1 MMLNFILFLLY
12 LSLFI
17 FAVIQETTFAMV
29 FSLILVFLVACFLVI
44 SLGFEFLGYLI
55 LIVYVGAIAVLFLFM
70 VMLFDRSEYKMFNI
84 TPLKENKFLI
94 IILSILI
101 AIFISNSFFE
111 FIYSF
116 SVEPLLLDNTN
127 NILTLRRFNTSTF
140 DINYKTG
147 IDLIRSKFIETPH
160 DINKGLI
167 HVSDIELVGLSLYS
181 DFFIPLLL
189 AGCGLLV
196 AMIGCII
203 LTRSSFLKKKFRKTQ
218 IIEDQLNRYKL

>member
-1 MMLNFILFLLY
+1 MLIKLILFISY
-12 LSLFI
+12 LFLFI

-70 VMLFDRSEYKMFNI
+70 VMLFDRSEYKMFGSNV
-84 TPLKENKFLI
+84 LRENKFLI
-94 IILSILI
+94 VFLCILLALSIS
-101 AIFISNSFFE
+101 ISLFE
-111 FIYSF
+111 FIFDYR
-116 SVEPLLLDNTN
+116 LLLNLDWDKTIKFVPSSSCSSKTFINLDVTEN
-127 NILTLRRFNTSTF
+127 SFLLDRFLGAHCINSTSINI
-140 DINYKTG
+140 
-147 IDLIRSKFIETPH
+147 
-160 DINKGLI
+160 
-167 HVSDIELVGLSLYS
+167 SDIELVGLSIYT

-189 AGCGLLV
+189 AGFGLLV

-218 IIEDQLNRYKL
+218 VIEDQLNRFKL

>member
-1 MMLNFILFLLY
+1 MILNLILFLSY

-84 TPLKENKFLI
+84 KPLKENRFLI
-94 IILSILI
+94 TVLCILLSL
-101 AIFISNSFFE
+101 FISNSFFD
-111 FIYSF
+111 FIFTSN
-116 SVEPLLLDNTN
+116 SELLTSDH
-127 NILTLRRFNTSTF
+127 IGLRRLNHNLH
-140 DINYKTG
+140 INHGTD
-147 IDLIRSKFIETPH
+147 IDLIKTKFIETPH
-160 DINKGLI
+160 NTHKSLI
-167 HVSDIELVGLSLYS
+167 YITDIELVGLSLYS

-189 AGCGLLV
+189 AGFGLLV

-218 IIEDQLNRYKL
+218 VIEDQLNRYKL